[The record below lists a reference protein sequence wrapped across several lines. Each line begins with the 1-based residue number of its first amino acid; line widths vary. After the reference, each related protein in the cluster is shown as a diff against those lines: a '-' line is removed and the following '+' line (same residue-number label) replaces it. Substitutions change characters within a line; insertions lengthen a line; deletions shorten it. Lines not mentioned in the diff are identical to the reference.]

1 MVQGEL
7 VIRTTTRQWEG
18 IYSRLGEVDVDHPL
32 DNAMIKQTMRPWE
45 YKERAKEI
53 AKRLKPG
60 DSILEI
66 GCGYGGLAH
75 EILKR
80 ISVSYTVVDNKA
92 MLAQIRKLL
101 GDKVE
106 YIIADKIEAL
116 YERKFELFI
125 AHACLSEFPFVYRRY
140 ILKDIMK
147 NCQQVSV
154 IDYDDN
160 AKPGRLMIK
169 EGWEMLP
176 AITEYY
182 LYRYFLIKKVRREN
196 CKKKNY
202 VFTGERKK

>member
-1 MVQGEL
+1 M
-7 VIRTTTRQWEG
+7 IRTTTEQWEG
-18 IYSRLGEVDVDHPL
+18 IYSRLGEVNIGRPL

-45 YKERAKEI
+45 YAKQAEDI
-53 AKRLKPG
+53 VKRIKPG
-60 DSILEI
+60 DLILEI
-66 GCGYGGLAH
+66 GCGYGGLAC

-80 ISVSYTVVDNKA
+80 ISVSYTLVDNKV
-92 MLAQIRKLL
+92 MLAQTRKLL

-106 YIIADKIEAL
+106 YIIAEEIEML
-116 YERKFELFI
+116 HERKFNSFI

-182 LYRYFLIKKVRREN
+182 LYRYFVIKKVRREN
-196 CKKKNY
+196 CKKENY
-202 VFTGERKK
+202 IFTGERKK

>member
-1 MVQGEL
+1 M
-7 VIRTTTRQWEG
+7 RTMTEQWKG
-18 IYSRLGEVDVDHPL
+18 IYSKLGEVDMENPL

-45 YKERAKEI
+45 YVERAEEI
-53 AKRLKPG
+53 VKSLKPG

-66 GCGYGGLAH
+66 GCGYGGLAC

-92 MLAQIRKLL
+92 MLAQTRKML
-101 GDKVE
+101 GNKVE
-106 YIIADKIEAL
+106 YIVADEIETL
-116 YERKFELFI
+116 ESREFELFI

-140 ILKDIMK
+140 ILKDIMN

-182 LYRYFLIKKVRREN
+182 LYRYFLIKKARRKD
-196 CKKKNY
+196 CKKENY

>member
-1 MVQGEL
+1 M
-7 VIRTTTRQWEG
+7 RTITKHWEG
-18 IYSRLGEVDVDHPL
+18 VYSRLGELDVEHPY

-45 YKERAKEI
+45 YEGRAKEI
-53 AKRLKPG
+53 VKRLKPG

-66 GCGYGGLAH
+66 GCGYGGLAQ

-80 ISVSYTVVDNKA
+80 ISVSYTVVDNES
-92 MLAQIRKLL
+92 MLVQTRKFL

-106 YIIADKIEAL
+106 YITADKATIL
-116 YERKFELFI
+116 RDRKFELFI
-125 AHACLSEFPFVYRRY
+125 AHACLSEFPFPYRKF
-140 ILKDIMK
+140 ILNCIMQ

-154 IDYDDN
+154 IDYDDS

-182 LYRYFLIKKVRREN
+182 LNKYFLIKKVKREN

-202 VFTGERKK
+202 IFTGERRK

>member
-1 MVQGEL
+1 MM
-7 VIRTTTRQWEG
+7 RTMTKHWKG
-18 IYSRLGEVDVDHPL
+18 IYSRLGEVDVEQPY

-45 YKERAKEI
+45 YARHAEEI
-53 AKRLKPG
+53 AKRLKAG

-66 GCGYGGLAH
+66 GCGYGGLAQ

-80 ISVSYTVVDNKA
+80 ISVSYTVIDNES
-92 MLAQIRKLL
+92 MLVQTRKFLS
-101 GDKVE
+101 DKVE
-106 YIIADKIEAL
+106 YVTADNIETL
-116 YERKFELFI
+116 YGREFKLFI
-125 AHACLSEFPFVYRRY
+125 AHSCLSEFPFEYRKY

-147 NCQQVSV
+147 NCQKVSV

-182 LYRYFLIKKVRREN
+182 LNKYFIIKKVKREN
-196 CKKKNY
+196 CKKENY
-202 VFTGERKK
+202 IFSGERKK